1 MSSDFQRQ
9 TEIKGGEAVEE
20 KTMLLMENVA
30 NDLVVAL
37 DMGIEEFVRIFNT
50 QMNKVD
56 TIKAP
61 NINKAG
67 VLYSAGNTIAKKITK
82 RQKSRAHKLAD
93 IVNQSLDEGVDF
105 INSNVQTD
113 EVVSKSPKDMS
124 DGELLQ
130 NIVKT
135 GGFEANSPDAKPFK
149 VEIHNRRKA
158 VPFIEVA
165 KDKQKARME
174 FFREF
179 TLDMAKQEPAEQLS
193 YLRKRLDDLV
203 NAGDYDKAN
212 DVIAYSMRLSQT
224 PNKVKIFC
232 CWQST

>member
-1 MSSDFQRQ
+1 
-9 TEIKGGEAVEE
+9 
-20 KTMLLMENVA
+20 MLPSKS
-30 NDLVVAL
+30 
-37 DMGIEEFVRIFNT
+37 F
-50 QMNKVD
+50 D

-82 RQKSRAHKLAD
+82 RQKSRAHKFAE

-149 VEIHNRRKA
+149 VEIHQYFK
-158 VPFIEVA
+158 
-165 KDKQKARME
+165 
-174 FFREF
+174 
-179 TLDMAKQEPAEQLS
+179 
-193 YLRKRLDDLV
+193 
-203 NAGDYDKAN
+203 
-212 DVIAYSMRLSQT
+212 
-224 PNKVKIFC
+224 
-232 CWQST
+232 